1 VIPEDQPCVF
11 NALRM
16 AGCLHMQM
24 RESALME
31 HAPMFEETKA
41 ARIHSFDE
49 PEVKSAGYEEV
60 ALTIE
65 ASSAN
70 TTRADQV
77 SVPPQGLAGGSS
89 SEFELVRKN
98 LLERIFSIFTDVR
111 VGEGLGALL
120 LTASLTALL
129 GGYYLLK
136 TVRESL
142 ILAQGGAE
150 VKAYSSAA
158 QALLLFGVVPV
169 YGWIATRINRNQ
181 LLRWT
186 SVFFASNL
194 LLFAYLGHKGIREA
208 VPYFIWVGIFNVFT
222 VAQLWAFAT
231 DLYTEAQGK
240 RLFPMLGV
248 GASLGAV
255 GGAWIAGKL
264 IKPIGPYNMMLI
276 AAAALCLCTGLA
288 RWAGYVI
295 SKRQGEREKKK
306 DVEALGPRGGFQLL
320 ISDPYLRLIALL
332 TILLNIVSLSGDF
345 IFGKLVVNHANEVVG
360 SSKQLLAAR
369 AAYIGTYYANY
380 YAWTNLVSFVI
391 QAFLVW
397 RIFKYIG
404 VRGAQ
409 FILPGLSLATFSS
422 ILVHPVLNVVRD
434 LKIAENGTNYSL
446 QNTVRNALLLP
457 TSREA
462 KYKAKAAIET
472 FCVRLGDVT
481 QAGII
486 FVGTRMLHFTVSGFA
501 AITIVF
507 TGLWTLV
514 AVALYREHKKR
525 SPQES

>member
-1 VIPEDQPCVF
+1 MET
-11 NALRM
+11 NLA
-16 AGCLHMQM
+16 
-24 RESALME
+24 SAPRDL
-31 HAPMFEETKA
+31 A
-41 ARIHSFDE
+41 
-49 PEVKSAGYEEV
+49 
-60 ALTIE
+60 
-65 ASSAN
+65 ASSG
-70 TTRADQV
+70 
-77 SVPPQGLAGGSS
+77 PP
-89 SEFELVRKN
+89 FEPDRRSPLD
-98 LLERIFSIFTDVR
+98 RILSIITDVR
-111 VGEGLGALL
+111 AGEGFGAVL
-120 LTASLTALL
+120 LTADLTVLL

-158 QALLLFGVVPV
+158 QAILLFGVVPV
-169 YGWIATRINRNQ
+169 YGWIATRMNRNQ

-186 SVFFASNL
+186 SIFFASNL
-194 LLFAYLGHKGIREA
+194 LIFAYLGSRGVREA

-248 GASLGAV
+248 GASVGAV

-264 IKPIGPYNMMLI
+264 IEPLGPYKVMLI
-276 AAAALCLCTGLA
+276 AAAALCLCAALS
-288 RWAGYVI
+288 RWAGHVI
-295 SKRQGEREKKK
+295 SAREGEREKKK
-306 DVEALGPRGGFQLL
+306 DTETLGPRGGFQLL

-345 IFGKLVVNHANEVVG
+345 IVGKLVINHANEVVG
-360 SSKQLLAAR
+360 LGKQFLAAR
-369 AAYIGTYYANY
+369 GAYIGAYYANY

-391 QAFLVW
+391 QAFLVS

-404 VRGAQ
+404 VRGSL
-409 FILPGLSLATFSS
+409 FILPALSFATFGV
-422 ILVHPVLNVVRD
+422 ILVHPILSVVRN

-446 QNTVRNALLLP
+446 QNTIRNALLLP

-472 FCVRLGDVT
+472 FCVRLGDVL

-486 FVGTRMLHFTVSGFA
+486 FLGTRLHASLTWFATITLGFTA
-501 AITIVF
+501 
-507 TGLWTLV
+507 LWVLV
-514 AVALYREHKKR
+514 AGALYREHCKT
-525 SPQES
+525 SQEC

>member
-1 VIPEDQPCVF
+1 
-11 NALRM
+11 M
-16 AGCLHMQM
+16 AGN
-24 RESALME
+24 RALE
-31 HAPMFEETKA
+31 P
-41 ARIHSFDE
+41 ARDL
-49 PEVKSAGYEEV
+49 A
-60 ALTIE
+60 
-65 ASSAN
+65 ASS
-70 TTRADQV
+70 
-77 SVPPQGLAGGSS
+77 SSPQ
-89 SEFELVRKN
+89 FELVHKTP
-98 LLERIFSIFTDVR
+98 LERLLSIITDVR
-111 VGEGLGALL
+111 AGEGLGALL
-120 LTASLTALL
+120 LAADLTVLL

-158 QALLLFGVVPV
+158 QAILLFVVVPV
-169 YGWIATRINRNQ
+169 YGWIATRMNRNQ

-194 LLFAYLGHKGIREA
+194 LLFAYLGSRGIREA

-248 GASLGAV
+248 GASIGAV

-264 IKPIGPYNMMLI
+264 IKPLGPYNVMLI
-276 AAAALCLCTGLA
+276 GAGALCVCAGLS
-288 RWAGYVI
+288 RWASHVI
-295 SKRQGEREKKK
+295 SQREGEREKIK
-306 DVEALGPRGGFQLL
+306 DIETLGPEGGFQLL
-320 ISDPYLRLIALL
+320 ISDPYLRLIAVM

-345 IFGKLVVNHANEVVG
+345 IVGKLVVDHANEAVG
-360 SSKQLLAAR
+360 FGKQFLVAR
-369 AAYIGTYYANY
+369 SAYIGAYYANY

-391 QAFLVW
+391 QAFLVS

-404 VRGAQ
+404 VRRSL
-409 FILPGLSLATFSS
+409 FILPALSFATFGAI
-422 ILVHPVLNVVRD
+422 ILHPILSVVRD

-472 FCVRLGDVT
+472 FCVRLGDVL

-486 FVGTRMLHFTVSGFA
+486 FIGTRLHASLTWFATITLGFTV
-501 AITIVF
+501 
-507 TGLWTLV
+507 LWVLV
-514 AVALYREHKKR
+514 AGALYREHCNK
-525 SPQES
+525 SQEC

>member
-1 VIPEDQPCVF
+1 MLSNSDGIACEKWGESSFISFAATRDISVASNGCEQISTCV
-11 NALRM
+11 
-16 AGCLHMQM
+16 
-24 RESALME
+24 ESTANTMKANLAS
-31 HAPMFEETKA
+31 APQDFA
-41 ARIHSFDE
+41 
-49 PEVKSAGYEEV
+49 
-60 ALTIE
+60 
-65 ASSAN
+65 ASS
-70 TTRADQV
+70 
-77 SVPPQGLAGGSS
+77 SPQ
-89 SEFELVRKN
+89 FEPARKS
-98 LLERIFSIFTDVR
+98 LLERFLSIITDVR
-111 VGEGLGALL
+111 AGEGLGAVL
-120 LTASLTALL
+120 LTTDLTVLL

-158 QALLLFGVVPV
+158 QAILLFAVVPV
-169 YGWIATRINRNQ
+169 YGWIATRMNRNQ

-186 SVFFASNL
+186 SIFFASNL
-194 LLFAYLGHKGIREA
+194 LLFAYLGHRGIREA

-264 IKPIGPYNMMLI
+264 IKPVGPYNMMLI
-276 AAAALCLCTGLA
+276 AAAALCLCAALS
-288 RWAGYVI
+288 RWAGHVI
-295 SKRQGEREKKK
+295 SEREGEHEKQK
-306 DVEALGPRGGFQLL
+306 DVETLGKEGGFQLL
-320 ISDPYLRLIALL
+320 ISDPYLRLIAVL

-345 IFGKLVVNHANEVVG
+345 ILGKLVVNHANDVVG
-360 SSKQLLAAR
+360 AGKQLLAAR
-369 AAYIGTYYANY
+369 SAYIGAYYANY

-391 QAFLVW
+391 QAFLVS

-404 VRGAQ
+404 VRKSL
-409 FILPGLSLATFSS
+409 FILPALSFATFGS
-422 ILVHPVLNVVRD
+422 ILVLPIMSVVRD

-446 QNTVRNALLLP
+446 QNTIRNALLLP

-472 FCVRLGDVT
+472 FCVRLGDVS

-486 FVGTRMLHFTVSGFA
+486 FAGTRFLHLSVSGFA
-501 AITIVF
+501 TITLVF
-507 TGLWTLV
+507 TALWTLV
-514 AVALYREHKKR
+514 AGALYREHCKKSR
-525 SPQES
+525 EC

>member
-1 VIPEDQPCVF
+1 MGG
-11 NALRM
+11 NRAL
-16 AGCLHMQM
+16 
-24 RESALME
+24 
-31 HAPMFEETKA
+31 APSPAAET
-41 ARIHSFDE
+41 D
-49 PEVKSAGYEEV
+49 
-60 ALTIE
+60 
-65 ASSAN
+65 
-70 TTRADQV
+70 
-77 SVPPQGLAGGSS
+77 SS
-89 SEFELVRKN
+89 SQIELVRKS
-98 LLERIFSIFTDVR
+98 LLERILSVITDVR
-111 VGEGLGALL
+111 AGEGLGALL
-120 LTASLTALL
+120 LTADLTVLL

-158 QALLLFGVVPV
+158 QAILLFAVVPI
-169 YGWIATRINRNQ
+169 YGWVGTRMNRNQ

-186 SVFFASNL
+186 AIFFASNL
-194 LLFAYLGHKGIREA
+194 LLFAYLGSRDFHIA

-264 IKPIGPYNMMLI
+264 IRPVGPFKMMLI
-276 AAAALCLCTGLA
+276 TAALLCLCAALSYWSG
-288 RWAGYVI
+288 RVI
-295 SKRQGEREKKK
+295 SAREGEREQKKN
-306 DVEALGPRGGFQLL
+306 VETLGHEGGFQLL

-345 IFGKLVVNHANEVVG
+345 VLGKLIVNHANDVVG
-360 SSKQLLAAR
+360 AGKQLMAAR
-369 AAYIGTYYANY
+369 GAFIGAFYANY

-391 QAFLVW
+391 QAFLVS

-404 VRGAQ
+404 VRKSL
-409 FILPGLSLATFSS
+409 FILPALSFATFGS
-422 ILVHPVLNVVRD
+422 ILFLPIMSVVRV

-446 QNTVRNALLLP
+446 QNTIRNALLLP

-481 QAGII
+481 QAAII
-486 FVGTRMLHFTVSGFA
+486 YLATRLHASLKWYA
-501 AITIVF
+501 AITLAV
-507 TGLWTLV
+507 TMLWTLT
-514 AVALYREHKKR
+514 ARALYREHCKKTH
-525 SPQES
+525 EC

>member
-1 VIPEDQPCVF
+1 MGS
-11 NALRM
+11 NRALVPS
-16 AGCLHMQM
+16 QD
-24 RESALME
+24 
-31 HAPMFEETKA
+31 FA
-41 ARIHSFDE
+41 ASG
-49 PEVKSAGYEEV
+49 SG
-60 ALTIE
+60 
-65 ASSAN
+65 
-70 TTRADQV
+70 
-77 SVPPQGLAGGSS
+77 PQ
-89 SEFELVRKN
+89 FELVRKS
-98 LLERIFSIFTDVR
+98 LLERILSIITDVR
-111 VGEGLGALL
+111 AGEGLGAVL
-120 LTASLTALL
+120 LTADLTVLL

-158 QALLLFGVVPV
+158 QAILLFAVVPI
-169 YGWIATRINRNQ
+169 YGWIATRMNRNQ

-186 SVFFASNL
+186 AIFFASNL
-194 LLFAYLGHKGIREA
+194 LLFAYLGHKGIHEA

-264 IKPIGPYNMMLI
+264 IKPVGPYNMMLI
-276 AAAALCLCTGLA
+276 AAVALCLCAALS
-288 RWAGYVI
+288 RWAGHVI
-295 SKRQGEREKKK
+295 SQREGEREKKK
-306 DVEALGPRGGFQLL
+306 DVETLGKEGGFQLL
-320 ISDPYLRLIALL
+320 ISDPYLRLIAIL

-345 IFGKLVVNHANEVVG
+345 ILGKLVVNHANEVVG
-360 SSKQLLAAR
+360 ASKQLLAAR
-369 AAYIGTYYANY
+369 SAYIGAYYANY

-391 QAFLVW
+391 QAFLVS

-404 VRGAQ
+404 VRKSL
-409 FILPGLSLATFSS
+409 FILPALSFATFGS
-422 ILVHPVLNVVRD
+422 ILALPIMSVVRD

-446 QNTVRNALLLP
+446 QNTIRNALLLP

-472 FCVRLGDVT
+472 FCVRLGDVS

-486 FVGTRMLHFTVSGFA
+486 FAGTRFLHLSVSGFA
-501 AITIVF
+501 TITLVF
-507 TGLWTLV
+507 TGIWILV
-514 AVALYREHKKR
+514 AGALYREHCKK
-525 SPQES
+525 SQEC

>member
-1 VIPEDQPCVF
+1 MGANLD
-11 NALRM
+11 
-16 AGCLHMQM
+16 
-24 RESALME
+24 S
-31 HAPMFEETKA
+31 
-41 ARIHSFDE
+41 
-49 PEVKSAGYEEV
+49 
-60 ALTIE
+60 
-65 ASSAN
+65 ASS
-70 TTRADQV
+70 RA
-77 SVPPQGLAGGSS
+77 LIASS
-89 SEFELVRKN
+89 SSQFDLARRSP
-98 LLERIFSIFTDVR
+98 LERILSIISDVR
-111 VGEGLGALL
+111 AGEGLGALL
-120 LTASLTALL
+120 LTADLTVLL

-158 QALLLFGVVPV
+158 QAVLLFAVVPI
-169 YGWIATRINRNQ
+169 YGWIATRMNRNQ

-186 SVFFASNL
+186 AVFFASNL
-194 LLFAYLGHKGIREA
+194 LLFAYLGSRGIREA

-222 VAQLWAFAT
+222 VAQVWGFAT

-248 GASLGAV
+248 GASIGAV

-264 IKPIGPYNMMLI
+264 IEPVGPFSMMLI
-276 AAAALCLCTGLA
+276 GAAALCLCAGLS
-288 RWAGYVI
+288 RWAGHVI
-295 SKRQGEREKKK
+295 SQREGEREQKK
-306 DVEALGPRGGFQLL
+306 DVETLGPQGGFQLL
-320 ISDPYLRLIALL
+320 ISDPYLRLIAVL

-345 IFGKLVVNHANEVVG
+345 VLGKLVVNHANEVVG

-369 AAYIGTYYANY
+369 GAYIGTCYANY

-391 QAFLVW
+391 QAFLVS

-404 VRGAQ
+404 IRRSL
-409 FILPGLSLATFSS
+409 FILPTLSLATFGS
-422 ILVHPVLNVVRD
+422 ILVSPILNVVRD

-472 FCVRLGDVT
+472 FCVRLGDVL

-486 FVGTRMLHFTVSGFA
+486 FVGTRFLRLSVSGFA
-501 AITIVF
+501 TITLVF
-507 TGLWTLV
+507 TALWILV
-514 AVALYREHKKR
+514 AGALYRQHCKR
-525 SPQES
+525 SQEC

>member
-1 VIPEDQPCVF
+1 MGSNQ
-11 NALRM
+11 AL
-16 AGCLHMQM
+16 
-24 RESALME
+24 
-31 HAPMFEETKA
+31 APSQDF
-41 ARIHSFDE
+41 
-49 PEVKSAGYEEV
+49 PVGN
-60 ALTIE
+60 
-65 ASSAN
+65 SS
-70 TTRADQV
+70 
-77 SVPPQGLAGGSS
+77 P
-89 SEFELVRKN
+89 EFELSPKTS
-98 LLERIFSIFTDVR
+98 LERVLSIVTDVHA
-111 VGEGLGALL
+111 GEGFGAIL
-120 LTASLTALL
+120 LTVDLTVLL

-158 QALLLFGVVPV
+158 QAILLFGVVPV
-169 YGWIATRINRNQ
+169 YGWISTRMNRNQ

-194 LLFAYLGHKGIREA
+194 LLFAYLGSRGIHEA

-264 IKPIGPYNMMLI
+264 IKPVGPFNMMLI
-276 AAAALCLCTGLA
+276 AAASLCLCAGLS
-288 RWAGYVI
+288 RWASRVI
-295 SKRQGEREKKK
+295 SQREGEREKKK
-306 DVEALGPRGGFQLL
+306 DVETLGPQGGFQLL
-320 ISDPYLRLIALL
+320 ISDPYLRLLAVL

-345 IFGKLVVNHANEVVG
+345 VLGKLVVNHANEVVG
-360 SSKQLLAAR
+360 LGKQLLAAR
-369 AAYIGTYYANY
+369 GAYIGAYYANY

-391 QAFLVW
+391 QAFLVS
-397 RIFKYIG
+397 RVFKYIG
-404 VRGAQ
+404 IRGSL
-409 FILPGLSLATFSS
+409 FILPALSVATFSS
-422 ILVHPVLNVVRD
+422 ILVLPILSVVRV
-434 LKIAENGTNYSL
+434 LKIAENGTNYPL

-472 FCVRLGDVT
+472 FCVRLGDVS

-486 FVGTRMLHFTVSGFA
+486 FLGTRFLHLSVRGFA
-501 AITIVF
+501 KITLMF
-507 TGLWTLV
+507 TALWLLV
-514 AVALYREHKKR
+514 AGALYRQHCQKAPEC
-525 SPQES
+525 

>member
-1 VIPEDQPCVF
+1 MKANLV
-11 NALRM
+11 
-16 AGCLHMQM
+16 
-24 RESALME
+24 SA
-31 HAPMFEETKA
+31 P
-41 ARIHSFDE
+41 RD
-49 PEVKSAGYEEV
+49 
-60 ALTIE
+60 
-65 ASSAN
+65 
-70 TTRADQV
+70 
-77 SVPPQGLAGGSS
+77 LAGSS
-89 SEFELVRKN
+89 GPEFEPLRKSP
-98 LLERIFSIFTDVR
+98 LERLLSIITDVR
-111 VGEGLGALL
+111 AGEGLGAVL
-120 LTASLTALL
+120 LTADLIVLL

-136 TVRESL
+136 DVRESL

-158 QALLLFGVVPV
+158 QAILLFGVVPI

-186 SVFFASNL
+186 TLFFASNL
-194 LLFAYLGHKGIREA
+194 LLFAYLGSKGVHEA

-248 GASLGAV
+248 GASIGAV

-264 IKPIGPYNMMLI
+264 IKPLGPFNVMLI
-276 AAAALCLCTGLA
+276 AAAALCLCAALS
-288 RWAGYVI
+288 RWAGHVI
-295 SKRQGEREKKK
+295 SQREGEKEQKKN
-306 DVEALGPRGGFQLL
+306 VETLGKEGGFQLL
-320 ISDPYLRLIALL
+320 ISDPYLRLIAVL
-332 TILLNIVSLSGDF
+332 TILLNVVSLSGDF
-345 IFGKLVVNHANEVVG
+345 IVGKLVVNHANEVVG
-360 SSKQLLAAR
+360 AGKQLLAAR
-369 AAYIGTYYANY
+369 GAFIGAYYANY

-391 QAFLVW
+391 QAFLVS

-404 VRGAQ
+404 VRGSL
-409 FILPGLSLATFSS
+409 FILPALSFATFGA
-422 ILVHPVLNVVRD
+422 ILLHPILNVVRD

-486 FVGTRMLHFTVSGFA
+486 FLGTRFLHLSISGFA
-501 AITIVF
+501 TVTLAF
-507 TGLWTLV
+507 AGLWILV
-514 AVALYREHKKR
+514 AVALYRQHLQM
-525 SPQES
+525 SPPE